1 MEMEEEVGVEEG
13 EGRRWGEGEG
23 GEGGGEGGGG
33 GGEEVEGSPPAGCLP
48 LDTSESSSLSSPQ
61 SWRHSL
67 LQTAR

>member
-13 EGRRWGEGEG
+13 EGRRWGE
-23 GEGGGEGGGG
+23 
-33 GGEEVEGSPPAGCLP
+33 GEEVEGSPPAGCLP

>member
-13 EGRRWGEGEG
+13 EGRRWGEGE
-23 GEGGGEGGGG
+23 
-33 GGEEVEGSPPAGCLP
+33 EVEGSPLAGCLP

-61 SWRHSL
+61 SWRHSP